1 MRALYFDGRDLRLQ
15 ELPMPRP
22 GPGEALV
29 RVHLAGV
36 CRTDLEVLKG
46 YHGFTGVPGHEFVG
60 EVAEAPDSGWQGRRV
75 VGEINVPCEECPRC
89 RAGLKRHCEH
99 RRVLGLKGLNGTWAE
114 YLLLPAANLLTVP
127 EELPEEAAVFAEPL
141 AAALAVLE
149 AAAPVAGGRA
159 LVVGDGVL
167 GLLTSWVLAFTG
179 AEVHLAGHYREHLLL
194 GRPYGVEGYLE
205 AELPPGDYDLLVE
218 ASGSPGGLHLAL
230 RRVRPRGTI
239 VMKSTFQGEVA
250 LPPARLVV
258 PEVRLV
264 GSRCG
269 PLMGALRLLTRGW
282 IDPRP
287 LIQAVVPLSAG
298 PAGPEQARQLGALRV
313 LLDCRR

>member
-1 MRALYFDGRDLRLQ
+1 MRALHFDGRDLRLQ
-15 ELPMPRP
+15 ELPLPRP
-22 GPGEALV
+22 GPGEVLV
-29 RVHLAGV
+29 RVKLAGV

-60 EVAEAPDSGWQGRRV
+60 EVAEAPEPKWRGRRV
-75 VGEINVPCEECPRC
+75 VGEINIPCGECPRC
-89 RAGLKRHCEH
+89 RGGLSRHCEY

-114 YLLLPAANLLTVP
+114 YLVLPAANLLPVP

-141 AAALAVLE
+141 AAALAAAE
-149 AAAPVAGGRA
+149 AAPPVAGSRV

-167 GLLTSWVLAFTG
+167 GLLTSWVLALTG

-194 GRPYGVEGYLE
+194 GRPYGVEGYVE
-205 AELPPGDYDLLVE
+205 AELPPGEYDLVVE
-218 ASGSPGGLHLAL
+218 ASGAPGGLNLAL
-230 RRVRPRGTI
+230 MRVRPGGTI
-239 VMKSTFQGEVA
+239 IMKSTFQGEVA

-269 PLMGALRLLTRGW
+269 PLKGALRVLSRGW
-282 IDPRP
+282 VDPRP
-287 LIQAVVPLSAG
+287 LIQAVMPLSAG
-298 PAGPEQARQLGALRV
+298 PEGPERAREPGALRV